1 MIKIIVLV
9 FIFATSPICYAND
22 FDDLPEVKALQKGMP
37 EDVATFIP
45 RVVECNHFG
54 GEDAYDKDRAE
65 YLKKSVEE
73 AGCGNIPKNEAN
85 LRQKYKNNPKV
96 LDAIQKAKD
105 VMI

>member
-1 MIKIIVLV
+1 MLAI
-9 FIFATSPICYAND
+9 SPICYAND

-54 GEDAYDKDRAE
+54 GEYAYDNDRAE
-65 YLKKSVEE
+65 YLEKSVEE
-73 AGCGNIPKNEAN
+73 AGCGNIPKNEEH